1 MKWTRINLMAQKQ
14 NAFTVPELLAVV
26 AVIAIL
32 IAILLPSMQR
42 AREVTR
48 NAICLS
54 NLHQM
59 AIGTSGYCVEERYL
73 PASFTTGITLP
84 AQPYSLRGVREACAV
99 WPGQIRSY
107 ASDSTEMF
115 YCPVARKESRWSR
128 KLGSGNPAMFGYLK
142 DEYWVS
148 GHFTG
153 GTSYGMNNDG
163 SRTHPPT
170 STPSLGMSN
179 LPGYSAGYIRR
190 SSVKS
195 PSNFLMY
202 GDSLLDDYWD
212 AFIDY
217 QVPREE
223 MEGRHFG
230 RANVAYMDGHAVQ
243 VDPRDYALPTAWDPA
258 KLRQWNNDD
267 QFP

>member
-1 MKWTRINLMAQKQ
+1 MRRKPF
-14 NAFTVPELLAVV
+14 AFTVPELLAVV
-26 AVIAIL
+26 AIISIL

-42 AREVTR
+42 AREVAR

-59 AIGTSGYCVEERYL
+59 AIGTTGYCLEERYL
-73 PASFTTGITLP
+73 PASFTTSLTLP
-84 AQPYSLRGVREACAV
+84 AQPFSLRGVREACAV
-99 WPGQIRSY
+99 WPGQIRIY
-107 ASDSTEMF
+107 ASESSEIF
-115 YCPVARKESRWSR
+115 YCPVARKESRWIP
-128 KLGSGNPAMFGYLK
+128 KLGSGNPAMFGYNK

-163 SRTHPPT
+163 SRTHAPN

-190 SSVKS
+190 SGVKS
-195 PSNFLMY
+195 PANFLIY
-202 GDSLLDDYWD
+202 GDSLLDDHWD

-223 MEGRHFG
+223 MEGRHFS
-230 RANVAYMDGHAVQ
+230 RANVAYLDGHAVQ
-243 VDPRDYALPTAWDPA
+243 VDPREYTAPTAWDA
-258 KLRQWNNDD
+258 TKLRQWNNDD

>member
-1 MKWTRINLMAQKQ
+1 MAQKRK
-14 NAFTVPELLAVV
+14 AFTVPELLAVV
-26 AVIAIL
+26 AIISIL
-32 IAILLPSMQR
+32 ISILLPSMQR
-42 AREVTR
+42 AREVAR
-48 NAICLS
+48 NVICLS

-59 AIGTSGYCVEERYL
+59 AIGTSGYCIEEKYL
-73 PASFTTGITLP
+73 PASFTTGSAFPT
-84 AQPYSLRGVREACAV
+84 QPYSLRGVREACAV

-107 ASDSTEMF
+107 ASDSVEMF
-115 YCPVARKESRWSR
+115 YCPVARKESRWVR
-128 KLGSGNPAMFGYLK
+128 RFGSGNPARFGYK
-142 DEYWVS
+142 PDEYWVS

-163 SRTHPPT
+163 TRTHAPT
-170 STPSLGMSN
+170 TAPSLGMSN
-179 LPGYSAGYIRR
+179 VPGYSAGYIRR
-190 SSVKS
+190 SGVKN

-202 GDSLLDDYWD
+202 ADSLLDDYWD

-217 QVPREE
+217 KVPREE

-230 RANVAYMDGHAVQ
+230 LANVAYMDGHAVQ
-243 VDPRDYALPTAWDPA
+243 VDPREYTAPTAWDSM